1 MANEKASAK
10 GRKIGRNS
18 KKLSTQRG
26 KARFDRCQDNRAKR
40 ILSYILNGNNKTKHK
55 TKPTLR
61 EVDKSGTFTI
71 SGYKGY
77 LYIAHNKSLVRR

>member
-18 KKLSTQRG
+18 KRASTQRG

-40 ILSYILNGNNKTKHK
+40 ILSLILNGNNKTKHK
-55 TKPTLR
+55 VKPKLI
-61 EVDKSGTFTI
+61 DQQDGTFTI